1 MNAHTTNPGNAPAAC
16 GDRSRLPGNPPVP
29 RKDMTLTE
37 STASRLPLLA
47 PPRGPKLTGSG
58 GHPVVALLLRLS
70 CAALLAWIGYIHL
83 HLWQEG
89 YRQIPTNGPLFLLDA
104 VAGFILAAVLLAW
117 PRPLAG
123 LLAAGYTASTLGALI
138 ISLTVGLLG
147 FRESISASYVV
158 QSLTIETITVLALIG
173 WTALAAS
180 QPSRRLAPATTRPAK
195 HPKVRKQSAE
205 GNRAH

>member
-1 MNAHTTNPGNAPAAC
+1 
-16 GDRSRLPGNPPVP
+16 
-29 RKDMTLTE
+29 MTLLA
-37 STASRLPLLA
+37 STASRLRRLA
-47 PPRGPKLTGSG
+47 APRSPRLTGSD
-58 GHPVVALLLRLS
+58 GHPAVALLLRLG

-104 VAGFILAAVLLAW
+104 VAGFIFAAVLLAW

-123 LLAAGYTASTLGALI
+123 ILAAGYTASTLGALI
-138 ISLTVGLLG
+138 ISFTVGLFG
-147 FRESISASYVV
+147 FRESISASYVA

-180 QPSRRLAPATTRPAK
+180 HPSWRLAPATALSEAPD
-195 HPKVRKQSAE
+195 QGS
-205 GNRAH
+205 RAIR